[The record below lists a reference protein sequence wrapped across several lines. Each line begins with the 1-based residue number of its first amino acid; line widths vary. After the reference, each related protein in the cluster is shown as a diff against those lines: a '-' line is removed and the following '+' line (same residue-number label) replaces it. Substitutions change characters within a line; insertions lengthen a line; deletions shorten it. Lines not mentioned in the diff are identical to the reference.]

1 MVPIK
6 PVPRV
11 PMHATDVVVVQ
22 LVVKQSARETT
33 AVAEASVEA
42 KFMPVNVM
50 LDVTDPAL

>member
-1 MVPIK
+1 MVPIE